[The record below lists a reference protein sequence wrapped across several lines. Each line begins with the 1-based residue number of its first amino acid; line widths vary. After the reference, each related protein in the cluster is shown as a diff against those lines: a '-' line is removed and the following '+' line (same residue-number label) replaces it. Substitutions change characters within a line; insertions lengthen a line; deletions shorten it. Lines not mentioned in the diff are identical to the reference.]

1 MENDPKVDLC
11 FSIRGKT
18 IPVDHGFDLYSCIS
32 RSKDLVLEI
41 ARSLVASPE
50 QVSVSEIGG
59 GNTVVYELKVAKS
72 DIGKVIGKQGKNIN
86 AIRTLLG
93 AIAGKTHIRMMLE
106 IIE

>member
-1 MENDPKVDLC
+1 MALISTPASAGAKTWFWRLPDP
-11 FSIRGKT
+11 
-18 IPVDHGFDLYSCIS
+18 
-32 RSKDLVLEI
+32 
-41 ARSLVASPE
+41 LVASPE